1 MRLTQLF
8 VNRPTLVFVGVALV
22 VIVGIFSLATLVQQ
36 QFPNVDFPTVNV
48 SASYPGASPSEL
60 RDAVVRPLEDAIAGA
75 PDLDHINTTIQQN
88 QASISAT
95 FTLDSNQTTDLTEV
109 QDRILTARAA
119 LPSDLPAPSVR
130 TFDPAQATIVT
141 LSATSTSLNLPQLSA
156 IITNSIVP
164 AIEQVP
170 GVSNVG
176 ANGTVTPALE
186 VTVDPNKLSSM
197 GFTANDVVSS
207 IQANNVRA
215 PGGIAYLGNHE
226 TSIDVRGDVSTP
238 QSIANLLLT
247 GSTAVLIGATS
258 PSGTVAQKYTGASG
272 STNQALALGSAAASG
287 AGAATTNPFSTAQ
300 RLPHIGDVASVTDG
314 YEPKRVFSYVDAH
327 PSISLSVQ
335 KATGASEVQA
345 ARAVIAAMPAIE
357 RQFSDVGFKI
367 LNVQADFTEQQLVGV
382 LQTLVEG
389 IVFTGVTMLFF
400 LRSWRNA
407 VVVMIAIPTSLF
419 VTFFVMKLVGYTIDT
434 VSLLAMTLII
444 GILVDDSIV
453 VLENIERHY
462 EDGEAPRTAA
472 ILGRSEI
479 GTAAVIITLVDVV
492 VFLPIAFLPG
502 QTGRFLSEFGVV
514 VVIATLTSL
523 AVSFTVTPSL
533 AGNWSLYST
542 WKIPKIVQAFA
553 RGFDRART
561 YYSEHILNF
570 ALGHKIVIVIVS
582 GVLTAGAIALIPLGF
597 VGFEFIP
604 SVDRGQIFVQVQF
617 PTGTPLTTT
626 DAAVRLLSQR
636 FVKLPDVQTITS
648 TSGAMQ
654 AGFGGGVNLGSN
666 GQLSVFLKDDRK
678 RSTTD
683 VARILGTEGHKLV
696 PNARVIAIPA
706 TGTRGG
712 NAQPIDLTVTST
724 RGEPDAYAQQIL
736 AVLEE
741 TPGTANVNSSA
752 LQLSP
757 QIDIQFDRDR
767 ARTLNLDIGSAA
779 GAVRAAFGGT
789 LATQF
794 DTDNGSKYVQVL
806 YPVADQ
812 TSVDILRRITLRTR
826 GGQIV
831 HLGDVAILKNNPAE
845 ALITRVNRETVIHIA
860 SNVAPGAIQS
870 NVVKDFMKRLAALH
884 LPNTVV
890 VNAAAGGNQQNL
902 VQTVNGLG
910 TALLLSFGLVYLL
923 MIALYNAY
931 RVPLVILF
939 SVPVAAVG
947 AFGSLA
953 ITHQS
958 LNLFSLI
965 GVIML
970 VGLVSKNGILLVDFA
985 ILKVEAGLDKT
996 AAIRQ
1001 AARERFRP
1009 IVMTTVSMISGMLP
1023 LALALDPGSASKRS
1037 LGTVVIGGLTSSL
1050 LLTLVLVPCV
1060 YIWLAPG
1067 PGRKLALRELAQDGP
1082 ASPQPIE
1089 SY

>member
-8 VNRPTLVFVGVALV
+8 VNRPTLVFVAVALV
-22 VIVGIFSLATLVQQ
+22 ALVGIFSLATLVQQ
-36 QFPNVDFPTVNV
+36 QFPNIDFPTVNV

-109 QDRILTARAA
+109 QDRIQTARAA
-119 LPSDLPAPSVR
+119 LPADLPAPSVR

-141 LSATSTSLNLPQLSA
+141 LSVTSESLNLAQLSA
-156 IITNSIVP
+156 VVTNSIVP

-186 VTVDPNKLSSM
+186 VTVDPYKLSSA
-197 GFTANDVVSS
+197 GFTANDVVSA

-238 QSIANLLLT
+238 DSIAQLLLT
-247 GSTAVLIGATS
+247 GSTAVLTGATS
-258 PSGTVAQKYTGASG
+258 PSGTISQKYTGTAG
-272 STNQALALGSAAASG
+272 STNQALALSGSASSG
-287 AGAATTNPFSTAQ
+287 AAAAATDPFSTSA
-300 RLPHIGDVASVTDG
+300 RLPHVGDVSSVTDG

-327 PSISLSVQ
+327 PSISLNVQ
-335 KATGASEVQA
+335 KGTGASEVQA
-345 ARAVIAAMPAIE
+345 SRAVLAALPAIE
-357 RQFSDVGFKI
+357 RQFPDVGFKI

-389 IVFTGVTMLFF
+389 IFFTGITMLFF

-533 AGNWSLYST
+533 AGNWSLFST
-542 WKIPKIVQAFA
+542 WRIPRIIRAFA
-553 RGFDRART
+553 RGFESART
-561 YYSEHILNF
+561 FYSTRILSW
-570 ALGHKIVIVIVS
+570 ALGHKIIVAAVS
-582 GVLTAGAIALIPLGF
+582 AALTIGAVALIPLGL

-604 SVDRGQIFVQVQF
+604 AVDRGQIFVQVQF
-617 PTGTPLTTT
+617 PTGTPLSET
-626 DAAVRLLSQR
+626 DAAVRKLSSA
-636 FVKLPDVQTITS
+636 FMELPDVQTITS
-648 TSGAMQ
+648 TSGSMQ

-666 GQLSVFLKDDRK
+666 GQLSVFLKDDR
-678 RSTTD
+678 RHSTTD
-683 VARILGTEGHKLV
+683 DARIMTVQGHKMV
-696 PNARVIAIPA
+696 PDARVIAIPA

-724 RGEPDAYAQQIL
+724 RGEPDAYAQQVL
-736 AVLEE
+736 SVLED

-757 QIDIQFDRDR
+757 QIDIQFNRDR
-767 ARTLNLDIGSAA
+767 ARALGLDIGSAA
-779 GAVRAAFGGT
+779 EAVRAAFGGT

-794 DTDNGSKYVQVL
+794 DTDNGTKYVQVL
-806 YPVADQ
+806 YPIADQ
-812 TSVDILRRITLRTR
+812 TSLGILREITLRAR

-831 HLGDVAILKNNPAE
+831 HLGDVAVLKNDPAE
-845 ALITRVNRETVIHIA
+845 ALITRVNRQTVIHIS
-860 SNVAPGAIQS
+860 SNVTPGANQS
-870 NVVKDFMKRLAALH
+870 NVVKDFMKRLAAQH
-884 LPNTVV
+884 LPNTVIV
-890 VNAAAGGNQQNL
+890 SAAAGGNQQNL

-939 SVPVAAVG
+939 SVPLAAVG

-953 ITHQS
+953 ITHQT

-985 ILKVEAGLDKT
+985 ILKVEAGLDKA

-1009 IVMTTVSMISGMLP
+1009 IVMTTVSMISGMMP
-1023 LALALDPGSASKRS
+1023 LALALDPGSAAKRS

-1067 PGRKLALRELAQDGP
+1067 PPEKISLEHLAHDGP
-1082 ASPQPIE
+1082 PSQLAIE
-1089 SY
+1089 SL